1 NAAAVAFFAFCRS
14 FAQTWGIA
22 MAGVI
27 LQNRLSSTLP
37 AAFIS
42 LFPGG
47 PLRGHVQA
55 AFADSLAVVWKA
67 MIGVCGAGFLTVL
80 LLKEVPMTTHMDER
94 FALEE
99 AGKSLPDEEKG
110 QTTVTTR

>member
-1 NAAAVAFFAFCRS
+1 
-14 FAQTWGIA
+14 

-27 LQNRLSSTLP
+27 LQNRLSSALP

-42 LFPGG
+42 LFPGDVDIAFAAVPVIRTLDA
-47 PLRGHVQA
+47 PLRGQVQA

-67 MIGVCGAGFLTVL
+67 MIGICGAGFLTVL

-110 QTTVTTR
+110 QTTVATR